1 MRRGRSRN
9 RGVGVNLLVKIKG
22 SEFTTESLTDALW
35 EPSVLRWER
44 RVLGMGNIDDSQ
56 AVVAAFV
63 SYTNVNSEYKRAA
76 HVHVRFVRTSVGL
89 SLVQLWRETNVHAWE
104 LQAQFDRGTC
114 LRLYRQWERQF
125 RSLDSIITR
134 LL

>member
-1 MRRGRSRN
+1 
-9 RGVGVNLLVKIKG
+9 
-22 SEFTTESLTDALW
+22 
-35 EPSVLRWER
+35 
-44 RVLGMGNIDDSQ
+44 MGNIDDSQ

-134 LL
+134 RLKSDEYLRIRIRNTEQLRYKST